1 MRKFD
6 YSKFENCLWDN
17 EILRYLTQIHEHK
30 GRQELFSR
38 QKPVELEKLT
48 EVAKVQSVE
57 SSNRI
62 EGIITQ
68 APVSVRLSRR
78 KPHRRTVMKRR
89 SQDTVMF

>member
-6 YSKFENCLWDN
+6 YSKFENCLWEN

-62 EGIITQ
+62 EGIITTSTRIGQ
-68 APVSVRLSRR
+68 IVKEKTTPMIRDEKEIS
-78 KPHRRTVMKRR
+78 
-89 SQDTVMF
+89 